1 MSGHPIFLCH
11 DTPFSRGMNDT
22 AHQDGSKQHQP
33 RRRFFSRVG
42 LCGLIGQELSSPL
55 IRPIA
60 IHKIL
65 IGLDHV
71 SWQSLLLPWKEGSPV
86 VVWAMSVDGGRC
98 RDDNTSPGMGRRF
111 YSLCSRETVVN
122 RSNIQKANNINNN
135 KNTTDAILTVACVR
149 QGIWL
154 ILQ

>member
-22 AHQDGSKQHQP
+22 AHQDRSKT
-33 RRRFFSRVG
+33 STKTTCVG

-71 SWQSLLLPWKEGSPV
+71 SWQSLLLPWKEGIHV

-135 KNTTDAILTVACVR
+135 KNTTDANLTVACVR